1 MKAVEMKLGIT
12 GAPVADVS
20 VSMEINLAAMLE
32 DPARSFPAVAKLL
45 GERLEKMFRLANP
58 DMPENDTD

>member
-1 MKAVEMKLGIT
+1 MGTVEMKLGIT

-32 DPARSFPAVAKLL
+32 DPARSFPAVAKRL
-45 GERLEKMFRLANP
+45 GEHLVEAFRLATP
-58 DMPENDTD
+58 DMSENDTK

>member
-12 GAPVADVS
+12 GAHIADVS

-32 DPARSFPAVAKLL
+32 DPARSFPAVAKRL
-45 GERLEKMFRLANP
+45 GEHLVEAFRLANQ
-58 DMPENDTD
+58 DMSENDTD

>member
-1 MKAVEMKLGIT
+1 MGTVEMKLGIT

-32 DPARSFPAVAKLL
+32 DPARSFPAMARILGALL
-45 GERLEKMFRLANP
+45 VEEYRLATP
-58 DMPENDTD
+58 DMPENDTN

>member
-12 GAPVADVS
+12 GAPVDVS
-20 VSMEINLAAMLE
+20 VSVQINLAAMLE
-32 DPARSFPAVAKLL
+32 DPARSFPAVAKRL
-45 GERLEKMFRLANP
+45 GEHLVEAFRLATS